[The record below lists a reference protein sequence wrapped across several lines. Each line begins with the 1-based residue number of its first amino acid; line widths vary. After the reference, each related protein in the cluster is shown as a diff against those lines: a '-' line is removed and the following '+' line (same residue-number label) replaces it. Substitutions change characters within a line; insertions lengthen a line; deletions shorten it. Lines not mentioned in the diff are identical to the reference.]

1 VITYN
6 IDPIFVDSLLP
17 ELQELERETY
27 ASVQKYFEQ
36 RDSSVDLETLVPR
49 QVRQILPQIRE
60 RLIGQRK
67 KLTKVIRD

>member
-6 IDPIFVDSLLP
+6 IDPVFVDSLLP